1 MEKAPTIRVSKLDA
15 ARRQLDG
22 AVELWFAD
30 GDEVCVHT
38 LAAAAHQ
45 IINDINQKKGGGE
58 LLFDS
63 AKIKDEY
70 RPEWLALL
78 KKSVNFFK
86 HANRDAEEVTEFAPL
101 TSIMFMMFSMIGLQQ
116 IGESLNDTENA
127 FLDWLAFHH
136 PTWMTERYRKVIE
149 ERIPIDH
156 LHEIRALSKSEF
168 LEGIMRARAESRYKG
183 RF

>member
-1 MEKAPTIRVSKLDA
+1 MAKAPMIRVSKLDA

-45 IINDINQKKGGGE
+45 IIHDINQKKGGGE

-63 AKIKDEY
+63 AKIKEEY
-70 RPEWLALL
+70 RHEWIALL
-78 KKSVNFFK
+78 KKSMNFFK
-86 HANRDAEEVTEFAPL
+86 HANQDAEEVTEFTPL
-101 TSIMFMMFSMIGLQQ
+101 TSIMFIMFSIIGLQR
-116 IGESLNDTENA
+116 IGERLNDTENA

-136 PTWMTERYRKVIE
+136 PEWMTERYRKVIE
-149 ERIPIDH
+149 ERIPVDH
-156 LHEIRALSKSEF
+156 LHEIRALSKSNFFEA
-168 LEGIMRARAESRYKG
+168 IIRARTESRYKG